1 MQSGRRIIKKGD
13 FQHTWFDARIGKWRP
28 RHSKNEYD
36 GGLNRNETRRMD
48 ATSNG
53 YSASSFEGGGAGS
66 SNGYT
71 ANLTQR
77 VAAPSPPQPSA
88 HIDDPFT
95 STSAG
100 LKKFFEMPKFE
111 TTQLITRL
119 EEETS
124 TGGSDSSP
132 GSDGEGSG
140 DHILDSIL
148 SGARSSATP
157 EINLEALKRFA
168 PDPSARFF
176 RADLDRDGLIGT
188 DDEINVLK
196 EILKQSITG
205 ANDMHDAIYEMC
217 YYYRFKTLPKRSNTF
232 ANMCKR
238 EIFKKHLCSYIS
250 RAIEDPRSNFAGI
263 QRNQAEIPLSHF
275 KPKLY
280 VGTNPALNSE
290 PSRILAT
297 PMARRGH
304 AVECLEIFDMF
315 MYNLGT
321 MYEKTKNSRGQ
332 KVDKISIPG
341 REVGRAE
348 TPFYIVPESSTIR
361 TLVRAPQTYYSGP
374 LHSVLRANV
383 TPPDLLEK
391 FVKQAHY
398 NWFGVTINEET
409 EYPLVHRHGG
419 AFFTKLYKMKD
430 FMRRLFPRQNTL
442 KYY

>member
-1 MQSGRRIIKKGD
+1 MQSGRRIIKKGE

-28 RHSKNEYD
+28 RHSRNEYED
-36 GGLNRNETRRMD
+36 GINRNETRRMD

-53 YSASSFEGGGAGS
+53 YSASSFEAGEGS
-66 SNGYT
+66 LNGYT

-77 VAAPSPPQPSA
+77 VAAPSPPQSSA

-100 LKKFFEMPKFE
+100 LKKFFEMPRFE

-119 EEETS
+119 EEETPAS
-124 TGGSDSSP
+124 SSSGGNNVNDP
-132 GSDGEGSG
+132 
-140 DHILDSIL
+140 ILDEL
-148 SGARSSATP
+148 LERANASGPSAGVDV
-157 EINLEALKRFA
+157 EALKRFV
-168 PDPSARFF
+168 PDPSASFF
-176 RADLDRDGLIGT
+176 RADLDQNGLIEN
-188 DDEINVLK
+188 DIEKDILK
-196 EILKQSITG
+196 EILKQSITD

-217 YYYRFKTLPKRSNTF
+217 YYYRFKELPKRSNTF

-321 MYEKTKNSRGQ
+321 MYEETENSRGQ

-398 NWFGVTINEET
+398 NWFGDKIEEKT
-409 EYPLVHRHGG
+409 KYPLVHRHGG